1 MIAVITGDLIHSR
14 KFKNPLEWML
24 PFKKLLSEIGL
35 QPEVWEIYRGD
46 SFQIVVKQPET
57 VLLFAI
63 RLKATI
69 KCIRGLDVRMG
80 IGIGTLDYK
89 AARVSESNGE
99 AFVFSGEKFDRLKV
113 DKQNLAIKTMWND
126 FDNEMNLYLRLALIV
141 MDDWTVN
148 SAEFV
153 SLSLQNQKRNQQA
166 LAELLGISQSSVS
179 ERQKR
184 AHLLEI
190 LDVEMHFRSKILKLI
205 QSESFKSE

>member
-1 MIAVITGDLIHSR
+1 
-14 KFKNPLEWML
+14 
-24 PFKKLLSEIGL
+24 
-35 QPEVWEIYRGD
+35 
-46 SFQIVVKQPET
+46 
-57 VLLFAI
+57 
-63 RLKATI
+63 
-69 KCIRGLDVRMG
+69 
-80 IGIGTLDYK
+80 
-89 AARVSESNGE
+89 
-99 AFVFSGEKFDRLKV
+99 
-113 DKQNLAIKTMWND
+113 MWND

-205 QSESFKSE
+205 QSESLTS